1 MKSKFVRIILL
12 FIVSLTISSCS
23 SWIEFDLK
31 RYAFGFIITL
41 VIGVI
46 GLIIMA
52 ISGGNKNK

>member
-1 MKSKFVRIILL
+1 MKSKFLRILL
-12 FIVSLTISSCS
+12 MFFVSLSLFSCS

-52 ISGGNKNK
+52 INGGNKNK